1 MTEGKAMKTY
11 HFQGE
16 EMVPSP
22 ALIYYR
28 DGIEKNINHAIAMA
42 GGADRLWPHVKSHK
56 MAEVVK
62 MQVEMG
68 IKRFKCATIVEA

>member
-28 DGIEKNINHAIAMA
+28 DGIEKNIRKFLKYH
-42 GGADRLWPHVKSHK
+42 GLCG
-56 MAEVVK
+56 
-62 MQVEMG
+62 
-68 IKRFKCATIVEA
+68 

>member
-28 DGIEKNINHAIAMA
+28 DGIEKNIILIRWRVSFS
-42 GGADRLWPHVKSHK
+42 D
-56 MAEVVK
+56 
-62 MQVEMG
+62 
-68 IKRFKCATIVEA
+68 

>member
-28 DGIEKNINHAIAMA
+28 EGIEKNINHAIAMA
-42 GGADRLWPHVKSHK
+42 GGASLAACKIS
-56 MAEVVK
+56 
-62 MQVEMG
+62 QNG
-68 IKRFKCATIVEA
+68 